1 MTPPRT
7 FTYTWTQTRLETIQD
22 QVRFLCLYGSVAE
35 AKAEKIIEAVG
46 KKVIAAVAIYG
57 RNAAGRRVAE
67 VELRV
72 DWKLHEKLTLTN
84 AIIVSGLPGW
94 TDKETPEIRVA
105 GKRFATLVREA
116 NLEARYWVRF
126 IPSVLA
132 NQPLHDKWKKQ
143 LNLGGA
149 IPAWEGTSREQ
160 SNPLLDLAE
169 ANIYL
174 RRAVKVEQ
182 PLRKRNWDIPPP
194 GSSG

>member
-22 QVRFLCLYGSVAE
+22 QVRYLFLYGGVAE
-35 AKAEKIIEAVG
+35 ANADKIIEAVG
-46 KKVIAAVAIYG
+46 EKVVAAVAIYG

-72 DWKLHEKLTLTN
+72 DWGLHAKLTLVN

-94 TDKETPEIRVA
+94 TDKETPEVHVA
-105 GKRFATLVREA
+105 GRRFAILVREA

-126 IPSVLA
+126 TSSVLA

-149 IPAWEGTSREQ
+149 VAAWEGTPREQ

-174 RRAVKVEQ
+174 RRAVKVEK
-182 PLRKRNWDIPPP
+182 PLPKRNWYPPPP
-194 GSSG
+194 G